1 MQAFRTGDRA
11 CERAQAW
18 ASLDVDGELSQLERA
33 LLAAHLRRCA
43 GCTAATAELRAL
55 AEAVRGAPPEHPS
68 RSLVVP
74 VKRAARA
81 RGVAARL
88 ALAATLAALAAGL
101 GVVAGS
107 VGGEDRGPSAP
118 SEADIAL
125 LPSPDE
131 LLDRRGLRPPLQP
144 TEQPRVPSPTRFGG
158 V

>member
-1 MQAFRTGDRA
+1 MRAISTRNRA
-11 CERAQAW
+11 CERVQAW

-33 LLAAHLRRCA
+33 LLAAHARRCGA
-43 GCTAATAELRAL
+43 CTVAIAELRAL

-74 VKRAARA
+74 VKRHAGAP
-81 RGVAARL
+81 GVAVRV

-101 GVVAGS
+101 GVIAGS
-107 VGGEDRGPSAP
+107 VGGDDRGPSAP

-125 LPSPDE
+125 LPSPDDV
-131 LLDRRGLRPPLQP
+131 LDRRGLRPPLRP
-144 TEQPRVPSPTRFGG
+144 TEQPLVPSPSRFGG